1 MKQVVQPLKLLLW
14 LVKSGEAVNY
24 STAERIKHYQDLGYV
39 LVTDGYP
46 AGASFDLD
54 STVDQTWTVSFKR
67 VALDFNPDNAHEP
80 GTPIYPTNQT
90 VQNGQLR
97 MLTLKM

>member
-1 MKQVVQPLKLLLW
+1 MSSDTKVVYVKNDQKASVVYRDENGSCVTLAG
-14 LVKSGEAVNY
+14 KSGEAVNY

-67 VALDFNPDNAHEP
+67 VALE
-80 GTPIYPTNQT
+80 
-90 VQNGQLR
+90 
-97 MLTLKM
+97 